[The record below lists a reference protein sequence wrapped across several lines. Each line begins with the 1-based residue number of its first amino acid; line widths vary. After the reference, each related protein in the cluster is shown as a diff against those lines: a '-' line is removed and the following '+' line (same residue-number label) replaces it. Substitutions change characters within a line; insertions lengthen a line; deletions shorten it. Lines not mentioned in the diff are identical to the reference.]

1 MAITVRVMR
10 PQRREGYVAYWF
22 DPVTGKR
29 RQKAT
34 GETRR
39 REAERFAA
47 RLETQLNTQE
57 ETTELSWQEFKK
69 RLESG
74 LYANHRAKT
83 VATTKSTI
91 NLVTEILNPQSVS
104 VIKAAQVLQLQEH
117 LRNRGVSESTV
128 KRHSSELR
136 KVLNWAHRNG
146 YLATVPRI
154 NMPTQVRTMKGRPIT
169 PEEFDR
175 MIDACHD
182 VLGAHQVDSWQFLL
196 RGLWWSGLR
205 LSEAMLLHWTDD
217 SDITVDMKPK
227 RPLFV
232 IQAHAEKAG
241 KDRLLPMAP
250 EFAEQLQAVPVRQ
263 RKGFV
268 FKPLSRHGERPLTDW
283 VGKVISNIGES
294 AKVVV
299 AKQGAK
305 TKYASAHDL
314 RRSFGERWSNLLMP
328 KDLMVLMRHE
338 NIETTMK
345 FYVGRNAAS
354 VADAVWNAKN
364 HNNPVTAI
372 GGQD

>member
-1 MAITVRVMR
+1 
-10 PQRREGYVAYWF
+10 
-22 DPVTGKR
+22 
-29 RQKAT
+29 
-34 GETRR
+34 
-39 REAERFAA
+39 
-47 RLETQLNTQE
+47 
-57 ETTELSWQEFKK
+57 
-69 RLESG
+69 
-74 LYANHRAKT
+74 
-83 VATTKSTI
+83 
-91 NLVTEILNPQSVS
+91 
-104 VIKAAQVLQLQEH
+104 
-117 LRNRGVSESTV
+117 
-128 KRHSSELR
+128 
-136 KVLNWAHRNG
+136 
-146 YLATVPRI
+146 
-154 NMPTQVRTMKGRPIT
+154 
-169 PEEFDR
+169 

-250 EFAEQLQAVPVRQ
+250 EFAEQLQAVPASQ
-263 RKGFV
+263 RKGYV

-364 HNNPVTAI
+364 HTNQVTAS